1 MTNLY
6 FNANLYE
13 LTRELQKYNTKENIE
28 KFFEDLDSIYV
39 LQEHKYRYKK
49 EIIYY
54 HNQIS
59 IFIKKTYLNKLKLD
73 MKEKIITK
81 EECNKKIDK
90 YTNDID
96 IAFESLELYK
106 NKTRG
111 K

>member
-1 MTNLY
+1 
-6 FNANLYE
+6 
-13 LTRELQKYNTKENIE
+13 
-28 KFFEDLDSIYV
+28 
-39 LQEHKYRYKK
+39 
-49 EIIYY
+49 
-54 HNQIS
+54 
-59 IFIKKTYLNKLKLD
+59 